1 MNFTDLDFKS
11 HPVGN
16 GIQALKFF
24 DNNYGVS
31 VVRFTTPFGAGSY
44 GSEEGLYEIAILKGV
59 EDEWEICYDTPI
71 TEDVLGHLSVEEVEV
86 LLYEVEN
93 L

>member
-1 MNFTDLDFKS
+1 MNFTDLDFQS
-11 HPVGN
+11 HPFGN

-44 GSEEGLYEIAILKGV
+44 GSEEGLYEVAILKGV

-71 TEDVLGHLSVEEVEV
+71 TEDVLGHLTEEHVTN
-86 LLYEVEN
+86 LLSQVQS